1 MRTLRRDPAA
11 SAPAVRR
18 PPDGRRKGAVNDTT
32 SVTEA
37 AGGSPDRTSLS
48 FTEEMKGFCTDG
60 ENAPGPGEE
69 AHASRREEATP

>member
-1 MRTLRRDPAA
+1 M
-11 SAPAVRR
+11 
-18 PPDGRRKGAVNDTT
+18 NDTT